1 MSKIIERIK
10 SMFKEKDE
18 IEDTNIK
25 NIAENIAQ
33 NNENGNQSKS
43 EIEAIL
49 NAGATPKLGVMKRPH
64 TEVRITEEK
73 EVNLN
78 GQRVTFMLD
87 EKDLSDSD
95 ER

>member
-49 NAGATPKLGVMKRPH
+49 NAGATPKL
-64 TEVRITEEK
+64 E
-73 EVNLN
+73 L
-78 GQRVTFMLD
+78 
-87 EKDLSDSD
+87 
-95 ER
+95 

>member
-33 NNENGNQSKS
+33 NNENGNQSK
-43 EIEAIL
+43 
-49 NAGATPKLGVMKRPH
+49 K
-64 TEVRITEEK
+64 
-73 EVNLN
+73 
-78 GQRVTFMLD
+78 
-87 EKDLSDSD
+87 
-95 ER
+95 

>member
-18 IEDTNIK
+18 IEDTDIK

-64 TEVRITEEK
+64 NRVEITNKE

-78 GQRVTFMLD
+78 GQRVTFILD
-87 EKDLSDSD
+87 EKDLSDRD
-95 ER
+95 GR